1 MIPGFLFIV
10 LCMFG
15 SNPFACVA
23 IIIIASAFNGAVT
36 TTSQQNIHDLAP
48 NYAGTLSG
56 IINCAG
62 VATGLISPI
71 LVAYFTKD
79 GVSSLNPCFDF
90 LYLKENLF
98 RAL

>member
-1 MIPGFLFIV
+1 
-10 LCMFG
+10 MFG
-15 SNPFACVA
+15 SNAFACVA
-23 IIIIASAFNGAVT
+23 IIIVASAFNGAVT

-71 LVAYFTKD
+71 LVAHLT
-79 GVSSLNPCFDF
+79 
-90 LYLKENLF
+90 
-98 RAL
+98 